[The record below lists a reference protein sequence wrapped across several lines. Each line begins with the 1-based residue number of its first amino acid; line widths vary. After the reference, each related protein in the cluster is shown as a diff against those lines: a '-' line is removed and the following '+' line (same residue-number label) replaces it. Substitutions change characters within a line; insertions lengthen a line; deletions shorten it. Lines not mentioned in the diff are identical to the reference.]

1 MIIAMEQ
8 RSKIEERLKEA
19 LKQKDSLRVSV
30 LRMLLAAI
38 KNKEVEKI
46 RALTEDEFFAIVK
59 TSIKQHLDSIEGFTK
74 GQRLDLVEKEE
85 KELQILKEFLP
96 AQLTEEEMAAGID
109 EAINT
114 VEAKGQKDMGKVIK
128 FLMEKYPGRVDGKV
142 LSAMVLKRLSSR

>member
-114 VEAKGQKDMGKVIK
+114 VEVKGQKDMGKVIK